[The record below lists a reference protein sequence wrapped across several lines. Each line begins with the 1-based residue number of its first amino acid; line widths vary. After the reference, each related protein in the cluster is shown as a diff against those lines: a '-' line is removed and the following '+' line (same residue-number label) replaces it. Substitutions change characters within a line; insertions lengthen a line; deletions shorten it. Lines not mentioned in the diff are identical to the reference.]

1 MVSVQARA
9 AAVAAGLV
17 LDHIAGEPP
26 AAVHP
31 VARFGALMQ
40 QLERRAYADDRRR
53 GAAYAAAGVAIGTVA
68 GSLIPSGGNRRGLG
82 NVAAATAVTVAG
94 RALTDTAL
102 ALEKMLAAGNLADAR
117 GALPSLAGRD
127 PSQLGEKEIARA
139 VVESVAEN
147 TVDAVVAPAL
157 WAVAGGAPAAF
168 AYRAVNTLD
177 AMVGHRSPRY
187 ERFGWASARLDDAA
201 GWVPARVTAALV
213 AAVRP
218 RAAAAVW
225 RVVRDQ
231 APSHP
236 SPNAG
241 VAEAAF
247 AAALGV
253 TLGGT
258 NVYEGRADRRPVLGH
273 GPPASPA
280 DIGRAVRLT
289 RDVTAALGA
298 VLCAPIAAR
307 TLRCA
312 NGRSR

>member
-1 MVSVQARA
+1 M
-9 AAVAAGLV
+9 AVATGLA
-17 LDHIAGEPP
+17 LDYVAGEPP

-31 VARFGALMQ
+31 VARFGALMES
-40 QLERRAYADDRRR
+40 LETRVYSDDRLR
-53 GAAYAAAGVAIGTVA
+53 GAGYAAVGVAIATGA
-68 GSLIPSGGNRRGLG
+68 GGSLPFGRRQRAFG

-94 RALTDTAL
+94 RALSVTAL
-102 ALEKMLAAGNLADAR
+102 AVEELLADGRLSEAR
-117 GALPSLAGRD
+117 EALPSLVGRD

-147 TVDAVVAPAL
+147 TVDAIVAPAL

-187 ERFGWASARLDDAA
+187 ERFGWASARLDDLAA
-201 GWVPARVTAALV
+201 WIPARVTAALV
-213 AAVRP
+213 ATVRP
-218 RAAAAVW
+218 RAAALVW
-225 RVVRDQ
+225 QAVRDQ
-231 APSHP
+231 APAHP
-236 SPNAG
+236 SPNGG

-253 TLGGT
+253 SLGGT
-258 NVYEGRADRRPVLGH
+258 NVYGGRADRRPELGF
-273 GPPASPA
+273 GPPASAA

-298 VLCAPIAAR
+298 ALCAPAVAR
-307 TLRCA
+307 AFQRLA
-312 NGRSR
+312 RSNP